1 MRNYTNHTII
11 LFLLLSFSGFSQV
24 DPNLLSLK
32 NRKIENPLGEPKS
45 NPKQNTLS
53 DALIDTNGYSVKP
66 MRMTTKG
73 NKKVQKE
80 ELNVIDDV
88 VLAVGDAVVAVGK
101 VAIDGWDKVFIEDQK
116 KAKVQ
121 HNAFYITV
129 DTTVD
134 LEFEKK
140 MAEARKREDAKFKD
154 NLKNIVNESSKG
166 FNDVLVI
173 ENPVK
178 VEEPKITV
186 MFKDGKLVPIE
197 KDSIAEVGKSVVEKV
212 FKMDVDDDEW
222 LKTPTFEYAGETYT
236 KMTKKEIES
245 LEYKATKTR
254 SHKVYKA
261 KRKDPNVQLNLSIVP
276 KQKIKSVEHALDLY
290 EDAINAGEKYGVPA
304 AITAAQ
310 FILESRA
317 GRSKMAVEINNLFGI
332 KCGGGKCSVRGCS
345 HGLYDDDHIGE
356 SFVRYPNYEASFA
369 GHIKFFLK
377 HKRYQPCIECGVND
391 IPCWLFRLKLSLYAT
406 DVDYDRKLAQIIER
420 YKLTDERIHY
430 NRKEVRERLSLKK

>member
-11 LFLLLSFSGFSQV
+11 LFLLLTFSGFSQV

-129 DTTVD
+129 DTVLS
-134 LEFEKK
+134 LEFEREYNKRIK
-140 MAEARKREDAKFKD
+140 ELADEATAKHFT
-154 NLKNIVNESSKG
+154 
-166 FNDVLVI
+166 DVLVAT
-173 ENPVK
+173 PVK
-178 VEEPKITV
+178 VEQPEVISI
-186 MFKDGKLVPIE
+186 FKDGKLIPVKTE
-197 KDSIAEVGKSVVEKV
+197 TDSIERVGKSVVEKV

-222 LKTPTFEYAGETYT
+222 LKTPTFEYGGETYT

-317 GRSKMAVEINNLFGI
+317 GRSKMAVEINNLFGEKEKNGMCKDPNCKHGMYLDDYKEEGI
-332 KCGGGKCSVRGCS
+332 K
-345 HGLYDDDHIGE
+345 E
-356 SFVRYPNYEASFA
+356 SFKYYPNYEASFA

-377 HKRYQPCIECGVND
+377 HKRYQDCISCGVND
-391 IPCWLFRLKLSLYAT
+391 VPCWLFRLKQSEYAT
-406 DVDYDRKLAQIIER
+406 DDNYDRKLAQIIER

-430 NRKEVRERLSLKK
+430 NRKEVRERLKNN